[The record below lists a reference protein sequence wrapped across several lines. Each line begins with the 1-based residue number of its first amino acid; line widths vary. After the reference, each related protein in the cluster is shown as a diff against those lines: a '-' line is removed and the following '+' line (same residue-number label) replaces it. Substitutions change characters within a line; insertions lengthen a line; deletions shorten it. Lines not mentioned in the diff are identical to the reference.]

1 MDVLTNLIVVIIPQ
15 YIHVMNHH
23 INILTLTQYYV
34 SYISIKMDN
43 NKNKKQQNT
52 HF

>member
-34 SYISIKMDN
+34 SYITINMEN